1 MHCAKNDLNISIQNP
16 SLSRLE
22 KMQRYTRKSGFI
34 SQKEKTN
41 AGHIWLHPLK
51 LGFADFQIFWDSAAC

>member
-22 KMQRYTRKSGFI
+22 KMQRYNRTSGFI
-34 SQKEKTN
+34 SQKEKTK
-41 AGHIWLHPLK
+41 AGHSPLHPLK
-51 LGFADFQIFWDSAAC
+51 LGIADF

>member
-22 KMQRYTRKSGFI
+22 KMQRYNRTSGFI
-34 SQKEKTN
+34 SQKEKTK
-41 AGHIWLHPLK
+41 AGHIPLHPLK
-51 LGFADFQIFWDSAAC
+51 LGIADF